1 MAEYWRNLLRSVL
14 KIKDN
19 IQLSQSSA
27 NPLGWVKNFSCG
39 TNAGN
44 PDGQDRLIVPTWW
57 ANRSTIR
64 FNLRMSARG
73 AGCLIKVPIITDT
86 FVGRSVAWWRRSWA
100 DFIWFRWDIISPTL
114 TVKHASGDPSTFCW
128 TPLAQT
134 PYLSRAQLNRPL
146 AELGH
151 AFLYHLATSRWMASH
166 PSVHSDHKAFSPF
179 KRSIL
184 SFKYSVK
191 KLTEMTGLE
200 ALKDV
205 WINLEAFCSVL
216 CKHLTSDQ
224 VLQRA
229 FPGLVIPTQ
238 NFPQAKT
245 VVCKGMRVNTF
256 AIMLSLAFG

>member
-1 MAEYWRNLLRSVL
+1 
-14 KIKDN
+14 
-19 IQLSQSSA
+19 
-27 NPLGWVKNFSCG
+27 
-39 TNAGN
+39 
-44 PDGQDRLIVPTWW
+44 
-57 ANRSTIR
+57 
-64 FNLRMSARG
+64 MSACG

-134 PYLSRAQLNRPL
+134 PYLSWAQLNRPL

-151 AFLYHLATSRWMASH
+151 VFLYHLATSRWMASH
-166 PSVHSDHKAFSPF
+166 PSVHSDHKAFSPI

-205 WINLEAFCSVL
+205 WINLEAFLLSAMQ
-216 CKHLTSDQ
+216 TSDKWSSS
-224 VLQRA
+224 A
-229 FPGLVIPTQ
+229 KGLVRVLLSRRKTSPRLKQLSVKIWELTRLLLCSHLPWGKYLL
-238 NFPQAKT
+238 PWSCWGHVVSHAKT
-245 VVCKGMRVNTF
+245 KIVLF
-256 AIMLSLAFG
+256 